1 MRETCTVY
9 SILAKF
15 PTSVDPPERLGL
27 SGEKEASRLSLSNG
41 QRKKVGAGRS
51 TNAFFL
57 ALS

>member
-1 MRETCTVY
+1 MY